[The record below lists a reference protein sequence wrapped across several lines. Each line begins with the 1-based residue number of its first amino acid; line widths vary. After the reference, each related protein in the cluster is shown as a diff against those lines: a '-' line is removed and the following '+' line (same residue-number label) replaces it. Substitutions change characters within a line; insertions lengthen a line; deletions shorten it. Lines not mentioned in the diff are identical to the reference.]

1 MRPLVALP
9 AVITLSAILAACGNS
24 EIAQQSP
31 QPETVASPAVDPGP
45 VQRTYAETDK
55 YLLFAGTRQQD
66 GARIQ
71 DGRLWLRDKQSGQ
84 TRLLEDSVQFGRN
97 YLVQGAVLAPQNDF
111 AYAAISVPDA
121 KRGQNDYLVRIELG
135 SNTQQVLGTDR
146 DLGIFLFNGYSLA
159 VSPDGR
165 NLAFKASSFESKAEP
180 GIRRDDPHYAA
191 EDQALHEENYIYEL
205 PVAPALATQG
215 LTKQSVMRKVALDNG
230 QGLMP
235 KYGANGTLS
244 TVATPV
250 ASSTETE
257 LQPQAQAYNLRVP
270 MEINAF
276 FIYRAYNYLTHTGND
291 IYALDWGRDG
301 NGDGVGDCGYNIVA
315 ANRGRVTTAKWTDTG
330 YGYYIV
336 LNHDIADGLG
346 GNLNAKTLYAHITD
360 LNKVYLDQV
369 VTPGTVIATLNK
381 TGSGSGNVCHLHF
394 AYRTLSDSPLK
405 PATSV
410 KPMLGMG
417 PTSTP
422 NGSGSCPI
430 TGFEYANTATFYRY
444 YPC

>member
-1 MRPLVALP
+1 MRRIAALS
-9 AVITLSAILAACGNS
+9 AVISLSAILAACGNS

-31 QPETVASPAVDPGP
+31 QPETVTSPAVDPGP

-84 TRLLEDSVQFGRN
+84 TRLLEDSAQFGRN

-111 AYAAISVPDA
+111 AYAVISVPDA
-121 KRGQNDYLVRIELG
+121 KRGQNDYLVRIALG

-165 NLAFKASSFESKAEP
+165 NLAFKASNFESKAEP

-191 EDQALHEENYIYEL
+191 EGQALHEENYIYEL

-215 LTKQSVMRKVALDNG
+215 LTKQSIIRKVALDDG

-244 TVATPV
+244 TVARPV
-250 ASSTETE
+250 ASSTGTE

-276 FIYRAYNYLTHTGND
+276 FIYQEFPQAR
-291 IYALDWGRDG
+291 
-301 NGDGVGDCGYNIVA
+301 
-315 ANRGRVTTAKWTDTG
+315 
-330 YGYYIV
+330 
-336 LNHDIADGLG
+336 
-346 GNLNAKTLYAHITD
+346 
-360 LNKVYLDQV
+360 
-369 VTPGTVIATLNK
+369 
-381 TGSGSGNVCHLHF
+381 
-394 AYRTLSDSPLK
+394 
-405 PATSV
+405 
-410 KPMLGMG
+410 
-417 PTSTP
+417 
-422 NGSGSCPI
+422 
-430 TGFEYANTATFYRY
+430 E
-444 YPC
+444 

>member
-1 MRPLVALP
+1 MRRIFTLS

-31 QPETVASPAVDPGP
+31 QPETIASPTMDSGQ

-55 YLLFAGTRQQD
+55 YLLLAGTQQRD

-84 TRLLEDSVQFGRN
+84 TRLLEDRAQFGRN

-111 AYAAISVPDA
+111 AYAVISVPDA
-121 KRGQNDYLVRIELG
+121 KRGQNDYLVRIALD

-146 DLGIFLFNGYSLA
+146 DLGVFLFNGYSLV

-165 NLAFKASSFESKAEP
+165 NIAFKASSFESKAEP
-180 GIRRDDPHYAA
+180 SIRRDDPHYAA
-191 EDQALHEENYIYEL
+191 EGQALHEENYIYEL
-205 PVAPALATQG
+205 PVTQTLAAQG
-215 LTKQSVMRKVALDNG
+215 LTKQSILRKVALDDG

-235 KYGANGTLS
+235 KYAANGRLS
-244 TVATPV
+244 TMTTPATSP
-250 ASSTETE
+250 TGTE
-257 LQPQAQAYNLRVP
+257 LQAQAQAYNLRVP

-276 FIYRAYNYLTHTGND
+276 FIYRAYNYVTHTGND
-291 IYALDWGRDG
+291 AYALDWGRDG
-301 NGDGVGDCGYNIVA
+301 NNDGVGDCGYNIVA
-315 ANRGRVTTAKWTDTG
+315 ANRGRITTAKWTDTG

-346 GNLNAKTLYAHITD
+346 GNLQAKTLYAHITD
-360 LNKVYLDQV
+360 LNKVSLNQV

-394 AYRTLSDSPLK
+394 AYRTLSDSPIK
-405 PATSV
+405 PATSL

-430 TGFEYANTATFYRY
+430 TGFENANTATFYRY